1 MHEIIGWK
9 STRMVLVN
17 VKLKLQRFVLILW
30 LNMLIA
36 ERNTRKFHFD
46 VKLDSNK
53 GQKSKK
59 WGWDKMK

>member
-1 MHEIIGWK
+1 
-9 STRMVLVN
+9 MVLVN

-59 WGWDKMK
+59 